1 MSVEQVVITT
11 TEVVIGIDSY
21 FAHRD
26 TWYVSNW
33 YHSSSEGSWKV
44 RDTVMFV
51 LFLLVQCLIAY
62 DKVTIWSKAEVNL
75 LVHTYVPSTMPCPK
89 VTVLYRNM
97 SILMKN
103 HSCLFFSVH
112 FFWCFMLLKIIYLLE
127 ELLKCVSVFTSI
139 CSPCCPYMY
148 LFKWWKSCSSP
159 LGETQVFIR
168 QWQNDITSKGM
179 HWIHWIFCCF
189 FFFFPSQ
196 EAVDVLSIQ
205 KRTMLPS

>member
-1 MSVEQVVITT
+1 MSGEQVVITT
-11 TEVVIGIDSY
+11 TEVGIGIDSY

-44 RDTVMFV
+44 RDTVVFV

-89 VTVLYRNM
+89 
-97 SILMKN
+97 SIEIWASLWKITAV
-103 HSCLFFSVH
+103 FSSQCI
-112 FFWCFMLLKIIYLLE
+112 FLCFMLLKIIYLLE

-189 FFFFPSQ
+189 FP
-196 EAVDVLSIQ
+196 L
-205 KRTMLPS
+205 RRL